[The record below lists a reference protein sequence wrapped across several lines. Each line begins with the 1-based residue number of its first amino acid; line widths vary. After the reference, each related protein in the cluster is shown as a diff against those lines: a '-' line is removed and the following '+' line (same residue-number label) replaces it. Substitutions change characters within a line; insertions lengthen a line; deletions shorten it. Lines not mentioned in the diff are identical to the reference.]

1 MRMQDLPRDIAQMMC
16 HASPLAWANYAM
28 GSYVVPY
35 DHLKY
40 VESKLVRVGEDIKRL
55 RISQPPQSGKSL
67 LVSTSFPTWYLG
79 RNPDARLMI
88 VSYGGKRAHDLGQ
101 QTKDMFANHAGPI
114 FGLECDPSAR
124 SKEFWKVKGHR
135 GYLLSAGIGGPV
147 NGFPADLIIF
157 DDPYAS
163 AEDALSPAGR
173 KTVERFVTSV
183 LAARLQRGGSMLFV
197 STRWS
202 ADDIIGWSQKQ
213 ERSGGDPWH
222 EVVLQALPE
231 VDRYDSETGQLIQ
244 LADQSICEELKPKE
258 FLLEMKAACTYYEW
272 CSLWQ
277 QTPVAAEGSLW
288 EASMFGADQ
297 FTDDWPHDLDA
308 LVVAIDP
315 AMGSDL
321 ADGDYSAIV
330 ALGIRGDG
338 LFYTEADIEITGPED
353 TITRL
358 IGFIDRLPRYPDL
371 IGIESVGFAKL
382 VKDIGAARLVENN
395 IMVPVV
401 ALKPTMKHVSTGKDV
416 TIRKQDRIS
425 MVLDTFIREQLMR
438 YIRSRGTTR
447 LVHQL
452 ENFPMKKYHDD
463 GPDALEMCFRLLR
476 DVGQTQKEL
485 SRIAAR

>member
-28 GSYVVPY
+28 GPFVVPY
-35 DHLKY
+35 PHLKY

-79 RNPDARLMI
+79 RHPDARLMI

-124 SKEFWKVKGHR
+124 SKEFWKVKGRR
-135 GYLLSAGIGGPV
+135 GYLMSAGIGGPV

-157 DDPYAS
+157 DDPYSS

-183 LAARLQRGGSMLFV
+183 LAARLQRDGSMLFV
-197 STRWS
+197 STRWHS
-202 ADDIIGWSQKQ
+202 DDVIGWSKKQ
-213 ERSGGDPWH
+213 ERSGGYPWH

-231 VDRYDSETGQLIQ
+231 ADRYDAETGELIQ
-244 LADQSICEELKPKE
+244 REGESICEELKPKE
-258 FLLEMKAACTYYEW
+258 FLLEMKAACTFFEW
-272 CSLWQ
+272 QSLWM

-288 EASMFGADQ
+288 ESSMFGADQ
-297 FTDDWPHDLDA
+297 FIDDWPHDLDH

-358 IGFIDRLPRYPDL
+358 ISFIDRLPKMPDL
-371 IGIESVGFAKL
+371 IGIESVGFARL
-382 VKDIGAARLVENN
+382 VKDIGVTRLLENN
-395 IMVPVV
+395 ILVPVV
-401 ALKPTMKHVSTGKDV
+401 SMKPTIKHVSTGKEV
-416 TIRKQDRIS
+416 TIRKQDRVS
-425 MVLDTFIREQLMR
+425 GVLDTFIREQLVR

-452 ENFPMKKYHDD
+452 ENFPLKKYHDD

-476 DVGQTQKEL
+476 DVGQTRDEL